1 MRVVKKHSG
10 KLIIIME
17 MSELLL
23 HGLFEINEIY
33 GPSVHPKTLIQNRRN
48 KNLSSRVLSR

>member
-1 MRVVKKHSG
+1 MHVVKKHSG

-33 GPSVHPKTLIQNRRN
+33 GPSVHPKTLIQKRHN